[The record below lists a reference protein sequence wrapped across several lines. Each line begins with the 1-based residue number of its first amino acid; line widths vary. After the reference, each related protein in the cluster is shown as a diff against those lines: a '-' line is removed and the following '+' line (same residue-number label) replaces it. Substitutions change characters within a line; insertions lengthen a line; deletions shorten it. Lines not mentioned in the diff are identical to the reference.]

1 MPMVEEQAQDKAT
14 ERLEARPLL
23 GFALASAGQLAQH
36 RFRLALEPHGLHP
49 RAFGV
54 LLALSAEDG
63 QSQQQLS
70 RSLGIPASRIVA
82 LVDDLQAAGL
92 VARRPHPSDRRIY
105 AVSLTPEGAKEL
117 DGAAAAALTL
127 EQQLTA
133 GLHERERAQLA
144 DLLSRVAANL
154 DDGRGGAVRIW

>member
-1 MPMVEEQAQDKAT
+1 M
-14 ERLEARPLL
+14 
-23 GFALASAGQLAQH
+23 
-36 RFRLALEPHGLHP
+36 HP

-82 LVDDLQAAGL
+82 LVDDLQTAGL

-105 AVSLTPEGAKEL
+105 AVSLTPEGTQEL
-117 DGAAAAALTL
+117 DAAAGAALTL

-133 GLHERERAQLA
+133 GLHEQERAQLA
-144 DLLSRVAANL
+144 DLLGRVAANL
-154 DDGRGGAVRIW
+154 DDGRGGTVRIW